1 VFLIILVILSYLG
14 GVGAVAGIS
23 IARGS
28 VPFDILFIFSIV
40 TVCNVLSAFYLYKKA
55 ARSKVEW
62 TLFGAIGNLNAL
74 FFFWLFG
81 NRQRKLQS

>member
-1 VFLIILVILSYLG
+1 MLQQVDEPWTVKECNRNDG
-14 GVGAVAGIS
+14 DVC
-23 IARGS
+23 S